1 MPLALPTRPVRI
13 AAMSESLPRG
23 FTVWLTGLSG
33 AGKTTVA
40 GLVSAELERR
50 GVLVD
55 QLDGDAV
62 RRHISA
68 DLGFSKADRDANIA
82 RISWVASRLTRAGAA
97 VVVSAISPFAAA
109 RSAARALVEPHG
121 AFVEVYVAASVEVCA
136 RRDIKGLYERAF
148 RGELADFTGVTAR
161 LRGTGGPRGQTRHGA
176 RDPSRIGC
184 DRPRLPRGCGTGLTG
199 RSNRVDASGCLD
211 RVSRVRGAVDP
222 DDLLDSLRE
231 ENEELLVRVA
241 HLEATRDEYR
251 RQMEGLLTSSSW
263 RVTAP
268 MRSVAAAA
276 RLARRRIRELPGRF
290 AEHPTPA
297 AFSTAGL
304 FPPEVPPPGGLVTAA
319 SPLLAHPQL
328 ATGRRHPSLEGSPSD
343 ARILVVAHVY
353 YPEIWFDLED
363 RLVRIPEPYDLVISL
378 VEGCTEVLEP
388 EIATRL
394 PHAMIHRI
402 PNLGRDLGSLV
413 DLAGAGLFDD
423 YDAILK
429 VHTKRSPH
437 RIDGDAWRVALL
449 DALMPSPEGIR
460 RFVELLRRDR
470 SVGLVVPSGSLHG
483 PETWGSNQ
491 VLVEALAARIPF
503 AFDPDVLRYP
513 AGSMYWARP
522 WVLRRLADLRLGREH
537 FEPEASHVDGST
549 AHALERFVGV
559 AAQASGLDVVDAA
572 AVGRPVSWWHTSI
585 TPRSGSTSKIGSSG
599 SRSPTTSWSRSSK
612 AAPRCSSPRS
622 PSGCRT
628 R

>member
-1 MPLALPTRPVRI
+1 M
-13 AAMSESLPRG
+13 
-23 FTVWLTGLSG
+23 
-33 AGKTTVA
+33 
-40 GLVSAELERR
+40 
-50 GVLVD
+50 
-55 QLDGDAV
+55 
-62 RRHISA
+62 
-68 DLGFSKADRDANIA
+68 
-82 RISWVASRLTRAGAA
+82 
-97 VVVSAISPFAAA
+97 
-109 RSAARALVEPHG
+109 
-121 AFVEVYVAASVEVCA
+121 
-136 RRDIKGLYERAF
+136 
-148 RGELADFTGVTAR
+148 
-161 LRGTGGPRGQTRHGA
+161 
-176 RDPSRIGC
+176 
-184 DRPRLPRGCGTGLTG
+184 
-199 RSNRVDASGCLD
+199 DASGCLD

-222 DDLLDSLRE
+222 DDLLDALRE
-231 ENEELLVRVA
+231 ENEELMVRVA

-353 YPEIWFDLED
+353 YPEVWFDLED
-363 RLVRIPEPYDLVISL
+363 RLARIPEPYDLVISL

-513 AGSMYWARP
+513 AGSMYLGAPVGSPPARRSTAWARALRARGESRRRLDRARARA
-522 WVLRRLADLRLGREH
+522 LRRRGPPGIRASTSSTLPTSRLGCT
-537 FEPEASHVDGST
+537 VCG
-549 AHALERFVGV
+549 G
-559 AAQASGLDVVDAA
+559 
-572 AVGRPVSWWHTSI
+572 GRPARPKVLAFYLPQFHQIPENDAWWGTGFTDWAQRRARPARLRG
-585 TPRSGSTSKIGSSG
+585 TPAAGRSRASSVD
-599 SRSPTTSWSRSSK
+599 TTCRI
-612 AAPRCSSPRS
+612 PR
-622 PSGCRT
+622 
-628 R
+628 